1 MGVTINLSTHSHRRL
16 LIVLAAMTMF
26 TPMAIDMY
34 LPAFPSLAADLNV
47 HISDLQLTLTSFLI
61 GVAIGQLFWGPIS
74 DRFGRKAP
82 SYFGIALYIGA
93 SVACTFSTS
102 LTTLIVLRFFQ
113 AFGGSAA
120 LVCGR
125 AMVRDLLH
133 GVEMAKMMSAMAMLF
148 VFAPAFAP
156 TIGSTV
162 LKFFSWHAIFW
173 SLVLFAILV
182 AFGMR
187 TLPESL
193 APESRNDHGFSDAAK
208 SYGELVKSKEF
219 RTASLIGISG
229 SMVTFAY
236 VSSAPAVLMGEYGV
250 SRSTFGILFG
260 LISIGLITSSRV
272 NIWLVGRYGL
282 VTMMRGFTSVQT
294 SATVA
299 VLVIAI
305 THAPLWLLLF
315 FVVIT
320 FGCAP
325 GLGGNAMTYGMHPF
339 PHKAASA
346 AALLGSLQFVGS
358 AFISGVL
365 AFFHAN
371 VILNMAVAMVAG
383 ALLAFIQVRRLVV

>member
-1 MGVTINLSTHSHRRL
+1 M
-16 LIVLAAMTMF
+16 IVLAAMTMF

-34 LPAFPSLAADLNV
+34 LPSFPLLAADLNV
-47 HISDLQLTLTSFLI
+47 HISNLQLTLTSFLL
-61 GVAIGQLFWGPIS
+61 GVAIGQIFWGPIS
-74 DRFGRKAP
+74 DRFGRKVP
-82 SYFGIALYIGA
+82 SYVGIGIYITA
-93 SVACTFSTS
+93 SIACTLSTS
-102 LTTLIVLRFFQ
+102 LNTLIILRFFE

-125 AMVRDLLH
+125 AMVRDTLH

-156 TIGSTV
+156 TIGSTI

-173 SLVLFAILV
+173 SLVIFAALV
-182 AFGMR
+182 IVGMR
-187 TLPESL
+187 SIPESL
-193 APESRNDHGFSDAAK
+193 ALENRNDHGFSDSAK
-208 SYGELVKSKEF
+208 SYGELLSSQEF
-219 RTASLIGISG
+219 RIASLIGISG

-260 LISIGLITSSRV
+260 LISIGLIASSRI

-282 VTMMRGFTSVQT
+282 VKMMRGFTAVQT
-294 SATVA
+294 SATIG
-299 VLVIAI
+299 VLIIAI
-305 THAPLWLLLF
+305 THAPLWLLLL

-325 GLGGNAMTYGMHPF
+325 GLSGNAMTLGMHPF

-358 AFISGVL
+358 AFISAVL

-371 VILNMAVAMVAG
+371 VILNMAFGMVAG
-383 ALLAFIQVRRLVV
+383 ALIAFTQVRRLTQSVG